1 MIDLHIIFDKVIV
14 ETALTQQ
21 HKKLHKQH
29 FAAGNCVNIVILALR
44 HLVNDALLE
53 HPDNGELVAAVVTA
67 ASPRQ
72 ISVAFI
78 DGSSATIEGD
88 NLRFASSALS
98 ANAQPNRRIRPGAIV
113 RVVKNDDGKWAIT
126 QLPQVEGA
134 FISIVPQIV
143 RDALRAPSAT
153 PVRAP
158 KPVSYLRK
166 RLS

>member
-1 MIDLHIIFDKVIV
+1 MDYERRHGYRGPESFTELPDSAGEREQAID
-14 ETALTQQ
+14 
-21 HKKLHKQH
+21 
-29 FAAGNCVNIVILALR
+29 
-44 HLVNDALLE
+44 DALLE

-113 RVVKNDDGKWAIT
+113 RVVKNDDGKCAST

-134 FISIVPQIV
+134 FISLVPQNGAI
-143 RDALRAPSAT
+143 
-153 PVRAP
+153 
-158 KPVSYLRK
+158 
-166 RLS
+166 LSLVGGFDYNLSLIHI